1 MAATANVAYVKRV
14 LIIHGWG
21 NERPE
26 GHWHRQLATA
36 LRKEGHLVSY
46 PQLPDTELPSLAKWL
61 SVLKVELDLLNEAGD
76 GELIVFGHSLGCL
89 TWLHIA
95 QSEILKEKASR
106 VMLVAPA
113 DPDLCGEVP
122 DFQMDLSAPAAKSAA
137 HNAAH
142 STLLVGSDADHWLPK
157 GIEATYATPLDLPFV
172 LIQGAGHFAV
182 EEGWTPWQGVINWV
196 NDANTDL
203 SVR

>member
-1 MAATANVAYVKRV
+1 MKRV

-26 GHWHRQLATA
+26 GHWHRLLATA
-36 LRKEGHLVSY
+36 LRREGHVVAY
-46 PQLPDTELPSLAKWL
+46 PQLPDTELPTLAKWL
-61 SVLKVELDLLNEAGD
+61 AVLKVELDLLNEAGD

-89 TWLHIA
+89 TWLRIA
-95 QSEILKEKASR
+95 QSNILKEQASR

-113 DPDLCGEVP
+113 DPELCGEVP
-122 DFQMDLSAPAAKSAA
+122 DFQMNLSAPEVKAAA
-137 HNAAH
+137 HNAAK
-142 STLLVGSDADHWLPK
+142 STLLVGSDSDHWLPN
-157 GIEATYATPLDLPFV
+157 GIEATYAEPLGLPFL

-196 NDANTDL
+196 NDADTDL

>member
-1 MAATANVAYVKRV
+1 MKRV

-26 GHWHRQLATA
+26 GHWHRLLATA
-36 LRKEGHLVSY
+36 LRKEGHVVAY

-61 SVLKVELDLLNEAGD
+61 AVLRVELDMLKEAGD

-95 QSEILKEKASR
+95 QNNMLKESASR

-113 DPDLCGEVP
+113 DPGLCGEVP
-122 DFQMDLSAPAAKSAA
+122 DFQLDLTITAVKAAA
-137 HNAAH
+137 HKAAQ
-142 STLLVGSDADHWLPK
+142 STLLVGSDFDPWLPR
-157 GIEATYATPLDLPFV
+157 GLEPTFATPLDLPYV

-196 NDANTDL
+196 NDPSTDL

>member
-1 MAATANVAYVKRV
+1 MKRV

-21 NERPE
+21 NERPD
-26 GHWHRQLATA
+26 GHWHRLLATA
-36 LRKEGHLVSY
+36 LRKEGHVVAY

-61 SVLKVELDLLNEAGD
+61 AVLKVELEMLKEAGD
-76 GELIVFGHSLGCL
+76 GELLVFAHSLGCL
-89 TWLHIA
+89 TWLHIC
-95 QSEILKEKASR
+95 QGEILKEQASR

-113 DPDLCGEVP
+113 DPELLGEVP
-122 DFQMDLSAPAAKSAA
+122 DFQLDLSAAEVKAAA
-137 HNAAH
+137 HKAAG
-142 STLLVGSDADHWLPK
+142 STLLLGSDSDPWLPK
-157 GIEATYATPLDLPFV
+157 GIEQTYATPLDLPFV

>member
-1 MAATANVAYVKRV
+1 MKRV

-21 NERPE
+21 NERPD
-26 GHWHRQLATA
+26 GHWHRLLATA
-36 LRKEGHLVSY
+36 LRKEGHVVAY
-46 PQLPDTELPSLAKWL
+46 PQLPDTELPSLDKWL
-61 SVLKVELDLLNEAGD
+61 AVLKVELDMLKEAGD
-76 GELIVFGHSLGCL
+76 GELVVFGHSLGCL

-95 QSEILKEKASR
+95 QSEILKEQASR

-113 DPDLCGEVP
+113 DPDLLGEVP
-122 DFQMDLSAPAAKSAA
+122 DFQLDLSNSAVKSAA
-137 HNAAH
+137 YKAAKE
-142 STLLVGSDADHWLPK
+142 TLLVGSDFDSWLPK
-157 GIEATYATPLDLPFV
+157 GLESTYATPLDLPFV

-196 NDANTDL
+196 NDTKTDL

>member
-1 MAATANVAYVKRV
+1 MKRV

-21 NERPE
+21 NERPD
-26 GHWHRQLATA
+26 GHWHRLLATA
-36 LRKEGHLVSY
+36 LRKEGHVVAY

-61 SVLKVELDLLNEAGD
+61 AVLKVELDMLKEAGD

-95 QSEILKEKASR
+95 QGEILKEQASR
-106 VMLVAPA
+106 DMLVAPA
-113 DPDLCGEVP
+113 DPELLGEVQ
-122 DFQMDLSAPAAKSAA
+122 DFQLDLSNPAVKAASHKAAKE
-137 HNAAH
+137 
-142 STLLVGSDADHWLPK
+142 TLLVGSESDSWLPR
-157 GIEATYATPLDLPFV
+157 GIESTFATPLDLPFV

-196 NDANTDL
+196 NDSNTDL

>member
-1 MAATANVAYVKRV
+1 MKRV

-21 NERPE
+21 NERPD
-26 GHWHRQLATA
+26 GHWHRLLATA
-36 LRKEGHLVSY
+36 LRKEGHVVAY

-61 SVLKVELDLLNEAGD
+61 AVLKVELEMLKEAGD
-76 GELIVFGHSLGCL
+76 GELIVFGHSLGCV
-89 TWLHIA
+89 TWLHIC
-95 QSEILKEKASR
+95 QSEILKEQASR

-113 DPDLCGEVP
+113 DPELLGEVP
-122 DFQMDLSAPAAKSAA
+122 DFQLDLSAAEVKEAA
-137 HNAAH
+137 HKAAG
-142 STLLVGSDADHWLPK
+142 STLLLGSDSDPWLPK
-157 GIEATYATPLDLPFV
+157 GIEQTYATPLDLPFV

>member
-1 MAATANVAYVKRV
+1 MKRV

-21 NERPE
+21 NERPD

-36 LRKEGHLVSY
+36 LRRDGHVVAY

-61 SVLKVELDLLNEAGD
+61 AVLKVELDLLNEVGD

-95 QSEILKEKASR
+95 QSDILKERASR

-122 DFQMDLSAPAAKSAA
+122 DFQLNLSAPEVKSAA
-137 HNAAH
+137 HNAAR
-142 STLLVGSDADHWLPK
+142 STLLVGSDADHWLPN
-157 GIEATYATPLDLPFV
+157 GIEKTYAETLDLPVV

-196 NDANTDL
+196 TNPNTDL

>member
-1 MAATANVAYVKRV
+1 MKRV

-26 GHWHRQLATA
+26 GHWHRLLATA
-36 LRKEGHLVSY
+36 LRKDGHVVAY

-61 SVLKVELDLLNEAGD
+61 AVLRVELDMLKEAGD

-95 QSEILKEKASR
+95 QSNMLKESASR

-113 DPDLCGEVP
+113 DPELCGEVP
-122 DFQMDLSAPAAKSAA
+122 DFQINLSDPVVKAAA
-137 HNAAH
+137 HKAAQ
-142 STLLVGSDADHWLPK
+142 STLLVGSDSDPWLPR
-157 GIEATYATPLDLPFV
+157 GLEPTYATPLDQPFV
-172 LIQGAGHFAV
+172 LIQGAGHFAA
-182 EEGWTPWQGVINWV
+182 EEGWTPWQGVIDWV
-196 NDANTDL
+196 KDPSADL

>member
-1 MAATANVAYVKRV
+1 MKRV

-26 GHWHRQLATA
+26 GHWHRLLATA
-36 LRKEGHLVSY
+36 LGKDGHVVAY

-61 SVLKVELDLLNEAGD
+61 AVLRVELDMLKEAGD

-95 QSEILKEKASR
+95 QSNMLKESASR

-113 DPDLCGEVP
+113 DPELCGEVP
-122 DFQMDLSAPAAKSAA
+122 DFQLNLSDPLVKAAA
-137 HNAAH
+137 HEAAG
-142 STLLVGSDADHWLPK
+142 STLLVGSDSDPWLPR
-157 GIEATYATPLDLPFV
+157 GLEPTYATPLDLPFV
-172 LIQGAGHFAV
+172 LIQGAGHFAI

-196 NDANTDL
+196 NDPSSDL

>member
-1 MAATANVAYVKRV
+1 MKRV

-26 GHWHRQLATA
+26 GHWHRLLATA
-36 LRKEGHLVSY
+36 LRKDGHVVAY

-61 SVLKVELDLLNEAGD
+61 AVLRVELDMLKEAGD

-95 QSEILKEKASR
+95 QSNMLKESASR

-113 DPDLCGEVP
+113 DPELCGEVP
-122 DFQMDLSAPAAKSAA
+122 DFQLDLTNAAVKAAA
-137 HNAAH
+137 HKAAQ
-142 STLLVGSDADHWLPK
+142 STLLVGSDFDPWLPR
-157 GIEATYATPLDLPFV
+157 GLEPTFATPLDLPYV

-196 NDANTDL
+196 NDPSTDL

>member
-1 MAATANVAYVKRV
+1 MKRV

-26 GHWHRQLATA
+26 GHWHRMLAAA
-36 LRKEGHLVSY
+36 LRKEGHVVAY
-46 PQLPDTELPSLAKWL
+46 PQLPDTELPSLDKWL
-61 SVLKVELDLLNEAGD
+61 TVLKVELDMLHEIGD
-76 GELIVFGHSLGCL
+76 GELLVFCHSLGCL

-95 QSEILKEKASR
+95 QSNILKVQASR

-122 DFQMDLSAPAAKSAA
+122 DFQMNLSAPEVKVAA
-137 HNAAH
+137 HKAAT
-142 STLLVGSDADHWLPK
+142 STLLVGSDLDPWLPR
-157 GIEATYATPLDLPFV
+157 GLVPTYAAPLDLPFV

-196 NDANTDL
+196 NDPNTDL

>member
-1 MAATANVAYVKRV
+1 MKRV

-21 NERPE
+21 NERPD
-26 GHWHRQLATA
+26 GHWHRLLATA
-36 LRKEGHLVSY
+36 LRKEGHVVAY

-61 SVLKVELDLLNEAGD
+61 AVLKVELNMLKEAGD
-76 GELIVFGHSLGCL
+76 GELLVFAHSLGCL

-95 QSEILKEKASR
+95 QGEILKEQASR

-113 DPDLCGEVP
+113 DPELLGEVP
-122 DFQMDLSAPAAKSAA
+122 DFQLDLSVPEVKAAA
-137 HNAAH
+137 HKAAG
-142 STLLVGSDADHWLPK
+142 STLLLGSDSDPWLPK
-157 GIEATYATPLDLPFV
+157 GIEQTYATPLDLPFV

-182 EEGWTPWQGVINWV
+182 EEGWTPWRGVINWV

>member
-1 MAATANVAYVKRV
+1 MKRV

-21 NERPE
+21 NERPD
-26 GHWHRQLATA
+26 GHWHRLLATA
-36 LRKEGHLVSY
+36 LRKEGHVVAY

-61 SVLKVELDLLNEAGD
+61 AVLKVELDMLKEAGD

-95 QSEILKEKASR
+95 QGEILKEQASR

-113 DPDLCGEVP
+113 DPELLGEVP
-122 DFQMDLSAPAAKSAA
+122 DFQLDLSNSAVKSAA
-137 HNAAH
+137 HKAAKE
-142 STLLVGSDADHWLPK
+142 TLLVGSDSDSWLPR
-157 GIEATYATPLDLPFV
+157 GIESTFATPLDLPFV

-196 NDANTDL
+196 NDSNTDL

>member
-1 MAATANVAYVKRV
+1 MKRV

-21 NERPE
+21 NERPD

-36 LRKEGHLVSY
+36 LRKEGHVVSY

-61 SVLKVELDLLNEAGD
+61 AVLRVELDMLNEAGD

-89 TWLHIA
+89 TWLHIT
-95 QSEILKEKASR
+95 QSNILKEQVSR

-113 DPDLCGEVP
+113 DPALCGEVP
-122 DFQMDLSAPAAKSAA
+122 DFQLDLSNPAVKSAVHEAAKE
-137 HNAAH
+137 
-142 STLLVGSDADHWLPK
+142 TLLVGSDLDPWLPR
-157 GIEATYATPLDLPFV
+157 GIAQTYAVPLDLQSV

-196 NDANTDL
+196 NDSNTDL

>member
-1 MAATANVAYVKRV
+1 VKRV

-26 GHWHRQLATA
+26 GHWHRLLATA
-36 LRKEGHLVSY
+36 LRKEGHVVAY

-61 SVLKVELDLLNEAGD
+61 AVLKVELDMLKEAGD

-89 TWLHIA
+89 TWLHLA
-95 QSEILKEKASR
+95 QSEILKEQASR

-113 DPDLCGEVP
+113 DPELCGEVP
-122 DFQMDLSAPAAKSAA
+122 DFQLDLTATQVKSTAHKAAKE
-137 HNAAH
+137 
-142 STLLVGSDADHWLPK
+142 TLLVGSNSDPWLPR
-157 GIEATYATPLDLPFV
+157 GLESTYALPLDLPFV

-196 NDANTDL
+196 NDSNTDL

>member
-1 MAATANVAYVKRV
+1 MKRV

-26 GHWHRQLATA
+26 GHWHRLLATA
-36 LRKEGHLVSY
+36 LRKDGHVVAY

-61 SVLKVELDLLNEAGD
+61 AVLRVELDMLKEAGD

-95 QSEILKEKASR
+95 QSNMLKESASR

-113 DPDLCGEVP
+113 DPELCGEVP
-122 DFQMDLSAPAAKSAA
+122 DFQINLSDPVVKAAA
-137 HNAAH
+137 HKAAQ
-142 STLLVGSDADHWLPK
+142 STLLVGSDSDPWLPW
-157 GIEATYATPLDLPFV
+157 GLEPTYATPLDLPYV
-172 LIQGAGHFAV
+172 LIQGAGHFAI
-182 EEGWTPWQGVINWV
+182 EEGWTPWQGVINWI
-196 NDANTDL
+196 NDPSTDL

>member
-1 MAATANVAYVKRV
+1 MKRI

-26 GHWHRQLATA
+26 GHWHRMLATA
-36 LRKEGHLVSY
+36 LRKEGHAVAY
-46 PQLPDTELPSLAKWL
+46 PQLPDTELPNLAKWL
-61 SVLKVELDLLNEAGD
+61 AVLKVELDLLKEVGD
-76 GELIVFGHSLGCL
+76 GELIVLGHSLGCL
-89 TWLHIA
+89 TWLHIC
-95 QSEILKEKASR
+95 QSGILNEQASR

-122 DFQMDLSAPAAKSAA
+122 DFQLDLSAPEVKVAAHKAAK
-137 HNAAH
+137 
-142 STLLVGSDADHWLPK
+142 STLLVGSDLDPWLPK
-157 GIEATYATPLDLPFV
+157 GLEPTFATPLDLPFV

-196 NDANTDL
+196 NDPDTDL

>member
-1 MAATANVAYVKRV
+1 VKRV

-21 NERPE
+21 NERPV
-26 GHWHRQLATA
+26 GHWHRLLATA
-36 LRKEGHLVSY
+36 LRKEGHVVAY
-46 PQLPDTELPSLAKWL
+46 PQLPDTDLPSLAKWL
-61 SVLKVELDLLNEAGD
+61 AVLKVELDLLNEAGD

-89 TWLHIA
+89 TWLHLA
-95 QSEILKEKASR
+95 QSEILKEQASR

-113 DPDLCGEVP
+113 DPDLCGEVS
-122 DFQMDLSAPAAKSAA
+122 DFQMDLSASAVKVAA
-137 HNAAH
+137 HKAAR

-157 GIEATYATPLDLPFV
+157 GIDATYATPLDLPFV
-172 LIQGAGHFAV
+172 LIEGAGHFAV

-196 NDANTDL
+196 NETNTDL